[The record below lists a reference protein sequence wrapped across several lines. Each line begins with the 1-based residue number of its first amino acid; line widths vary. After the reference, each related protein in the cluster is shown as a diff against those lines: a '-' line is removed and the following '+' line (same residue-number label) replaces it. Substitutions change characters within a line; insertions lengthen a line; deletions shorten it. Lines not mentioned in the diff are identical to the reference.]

1 MPPKEFSASIIYG
14 TLGFEGVQK
23 TQRACL
29 TLRDAW
35 VGFAQAIQAPATS
48 AQVAAV
54 ITEQRAHQLKSLN
67 LNQLSVR

>member
-1 MPPKEFSASIIYG
+1 M
-14 TLGFEGVQK
+14 QK
-23 TQRACL
+23 TQRAWL